1 MLPAS
6 ARLGSPA
13 LIEPRPLSR
22 EAFAPFG
29 DVIDV
34 SHPNRFEINDG
45 FTTRVHDLF
54 EPQVLGEGGRLLVS
68 FFLGRPRTLEAAMLE
83 RHPLGS
89 QAFVPIDQ
97 HDWWVVVASTA
108 DVAAVRV
115 FRARG
120 SEGVNYRAGTWH
132 HPLLVDR
139 PQRFLVI
146 DRGGEGDNLEQ
157 AELETSVRWRSG

>member
-1 MLPAS
+1 MV
-6 ARLGSPA
+6 
-13 LIEPRPLSR
+13 IEPEPLSR

-29 DVIDV
+29 DVIDAA
-34 SHPNRFEINDG
+34 SHPRRFEINDG

-54 EPQVLGEGGRLLVS
+54 EPEVLGEGGRLLVS
-68 FFLGRPRTLEAAMLE
+68 FFLGRPRPLEAAMLE

-89 QAFVPIDQ
+89 QAFIPIDP
-97 HDWWVVVASTA
+97 HDWWVVVASTP
-108 DVAAVRV
+108 DAAGVRV

-146 DRGGEGDNLEQ
+146 DRGGEGDNLEE
-157 AELETSVRWRSG
+157 AALATTVRWVAGSQT

>member
-1 MLPAS
+1 MV
-6 ARLGSPA
+6 
-13 LIEPRPLSR
+13 IEPEPLCR

-29 DVIDV
+29 DVIDAA
-34 SHPNRFEINDG
+34 SHPRRFEINDG

-54 EPQVLGEGGRLLVS
+54 EPEVLGEDGRLLVS
-68 FFLGRPRTLEAAMLE
+68 FFLGRPRPLEAAMLE

-89 QAFVPIDQ
+89 QAFIPIDP
-97 HDWWVVVASTA
+97 HDWWVVVASTP
-108 DVAAVRV
+108 DVAGVRV

-146 DRGGEGDNLEQ
+146 DRGGEGDNLEE
-157 AELETSVRWRSG
+157 AALETTVRWVAGLQT

>member
-1 MLPAS
+1 M
-6 ARLGSPA
+6 
-13 LIEPRPLSR
+13 IEPRPLGR

-29 DVIDV
+29 DVIDA

-54 EPQVLGEGGRLLVS
+54 EPEIVGDGARVLVN
-68 FFLGRPRTLEAAMLE
+68 FFLGRPRPLEAAMLE

-89 QAFVPIDQ
+89 QAFIPIDQ
-97 HDWWVVVASTA
+97 HDWWVVVASIPDPA
-108 DVAAVRV
+108 GVRV
-115 FRARG
+115 FRASG
-120 SEGVNYRAGTWH
+120 SQGVNYRAGTWH

-146 DRGGEGDNLEQ
+146 DRGGAGNNLEE
-157 AELETSVRWRSG
+157 AELETTIRWVRG

>member
-1 MLPAS
+1 M
-6 ARLGSPA
+6 
-13 LIEPRPLSR
+13 IEPEPLSR

-54 EPQVLGEGGRLLVS
+54 RPEVLGAGARLLVN
-68 FFLGRPRTLEAAMLE
+68 FFLGRPRPLEAARLE

-97 HDWWVVVASTA
+97 HDWWVVVATTPH
-108 DVAAVRV
+108 VAHVRV
-115 FRARG
+115 FRVRG
-120 SEGVNYRAGTWH
+120 CQGVNYRAGTWH
-132 HPLLVDR
+132 HPLLVDE

-146 DRGGEGDNLEQ
+146 DRDGEGSNLEE
-157 AELETSVRWRSG
+157 ADLEATVRWQRG